1 LPSKYLSVICIGSID
16 TKMSSVL
23 VHNIKQPATADKLI
37 IHFQKRKNRGGDV
50 DSIIYPLTAAESDA
64 ALVNFEE
71 ENTADDVLG
80 VDQYFNGIK
89 LQVKKEYNLFSKC
102 TVTVKPKVVDALRK
116 GQSKKELLEE
126 IRGNTPGVQVIN
138 GNMGFI
144 ISGSWHHLQSA
155 RHYIRT
161 RLLKLEESDCGEKEQ
176 HSECS
181 DVNYQDVPG
190 SSMTLM
196 PSSLASDPLSIDRA
210 IRHETSSLSSS
221 SSSSL
226 VVVSAEG
233 NEVAVEDT
241 LLNDFVLDRD
251 VMEFLQEYQKSEITK
266 IEKANSLSYRFL
278 PKSDDFVVV
287 SCTQLDGDN
296 SAEKNALS
304 KKLLLTLFAD
314 VQNLDD
320 FQHEILSVND
330 ALEEGKKLSSF
341 EVLKVT
347 AQIVHQSYPETM
359 VRTSADGE
367 NYSLL
372 SLKPGQVDIAMEWF
386 TDVLRRFNELTK
398 IDVHACKFGFVKQT
412 KMTHIKTIE
421 RETSTKLIELSHKDD
436 VAVFFE
442 PQHKNGS
449 GDADA
454 CRLFRKLLAGTKVR
468 HQKISIPVADR
479 GKVTDYLRSPKPL
492 SHHPNVYI
500 RLSEDFTNL
509 VYLDSDSAADLNEAN
524 VEVLQV
530 LKK

>member
-1 LPSKYLSVICIGSID
+1 MGICNGSID

-210 IRHETSSLSSS
+210 IRHETSSSSSS

-251 VMEFLQEYQKSEITK
+251 VMEFLQEYQKSEIAK

-287 SCTQLDGDN
+287 SCTQLDGEN
-296 SAEKNALS
+296 S
-304 KKLLLTLFAD
+304 
-314 VQNLDD
+314 
-320 FQHEILSVND
+320 
-330 ALEEGKKLSSF
+330 
-341 EVLKVT
+341 
-347 AQIVHQSYPETM
+347 
-359 VRTSADGE
+359 
-367 NYSLL
+367 SLL

>member
-1 LPSKYLSVICIGSID
+1 MGICNGSID

-226 VVVSAEG
+226 VVVGAEG

-296 SAEKNALS
+296 SAERNALS
-304 KKLLLTLFAD
+304 KKLLLTLFA
-314 VQNLDD
+314 
-320 FQHEILSVND
+320 ND
-330 ALEEGKKLSSF
+330 ALGKGKKLSSF

-412 KMTHIKTIE
+412 KMT
-421 RETSTKLIELSHKDD
+421 
-436 VAVFFE
+436 
-442 PQHKNGS
+442 
-449 GDADA
+449 
-454 CRLFRKLLAGTKVR
+454 
-468 HQKISIPVADR
+468 
-479 GKVTDYLRSPKPL
+479 DYLRSPKPL